1 MCRARA
7 AVAPHAR
14 GAVGPRSTGGRIS
27 FHRSQLKLEFE
38 GERARRLQDRE
49 AHILPVLNL
58 LFDGC
63 SKVKVWLVWRRQD
76 GFGMPS
82 WARSAPGQTCSLLL
96 LTQGFSASGYS
107 EEPTMTRIDAA
118 QVVVAATKNNAWLG
132 EYGTARSQRRAR
144 PTACLEARRVA
155 VNGHP
160 TP

>member
-14 GAVGPRSTGGRIS
+14 GAVGPRSTGGRTS

-38 GERARRLQDRE
+38 GERARRLQERE

-82 WARSAPGQTCSLLL
+82 WARIGSLPRLIHEPMMVPP
-96 LTQGFSASGYS
+96 TDEECGAS
-107 EEPTMTRIDAA
+107 
-118 QVVVAATKNNAWLG
+118 
-132 EYGTARSQRRAR
+132 
-144 PTACLEARRVA
+144 
-155 VNGHP
+155 
-160 TP
+160 